1 MQEYYFERECRTPHS
16 ESYNITRNDDQI
28 GHVDI
33 HYTPSVVQATL
44 CVEESVATDDI
55 QQLIETIDEQLIISS
70 NVYRE
75 DFIVTVFH
83 GHEIGIFSDEEDM
96 DEEGLDEEGKN

>member
-1 MQEYYFERECRTPHS
+1 MQDYHFERECRTPYS
-16 ESYNITRNDDQI
+16 ESYNITKNDEQI

-33 HYTPSVVQATL
+33 HYTHSVVQATL
-44 CVEESVATDDI
+44 CVEDNIATDEI
-55 QQLIETIDEQLIISS
+55 QQLIETVDEQLIISS

-83 GHEIGIFSDEEDM
+83 GHEIGIFSDEEDL
-96 DEEGLDEEGKN
+96 EEDKN